1 MVSMPRKRKPRPRSV
16 SLQLDTFRFG
26 MNEKIRPMMIEGM
39 ISQLRSN
46 ATSWAV
52 TVVPICEPR
61 IRPIAC
67 TSVSSPALTKPT
79 TITVLAP
86 EDWITPVTT
95 APVATATKR
104 LAENILKMERIRS
117 PATRCRPSLI
127 SFIPK
132 IKMARPPITWITFI
146 KFMR

>member
-1 MVSMPRKRKPRPRSV
+1 MEHPYFPLFVDLS
-16 SLQLDTFRFG
+16 
-26 MNEKIRPMMIEGM
+26 EKNVLVVGAGHIASRRAAAILPFAG
-39 ISQLRSN
+39 R
-46 ATSWAV
+46 V
-52 TVVPICEPR
+52 TVV
-61 IRPIAC
+61 
-67 TSVSSPALTKPT
+67 
-79 TITVLAP
+79 AP

-117 PATRCRPSLI
+117 PATRCRPPLI

-146 KFMR
+146 KFMRKSPKRINIW